1 MKVFEGIRIVD
12 FTTFLAG
19 PYLCRLLADL
29 GAEVIKVE
37 AEMPETYRMLAI
49 AFATQNR
56 NKRSISLDLKKEE
69 GKAIVRELV
78 KKADIV
84 VENARPGV
92 MQRLGFD
99 YACCKELNPD
109 VIYVSASGF
118 GAKGPLASLPGL
130 DPLASAFSGQMVN
143 TCGPDNPPIYP
154 KVTAT
159 DVGVSALGAFGVAM
173 ALFNRVKTGKG
184 QKVDTSLLHSA
195 IAFATN
201 TFIDYPGIKRQYI
214 DDRSPKGKCAT
225 SRLYCGIDGK
235 WFFVHCNNEED
246 WKNLCKTAYLEYLIE
261 DPRFA
266 DPAER
271 LKNDDTLVQIFAQCF
286 ALAYAENWVGVL
298 RKNNV
303 PAAPALY
310 EQEIYNEPHFQEN
323 GIFIWQEHPDIERSQ
338 LAGFPAEF
346 SNIENVLEKRA
357 PLLGEHTAEIL
368 TELGYDKE
376 RIEKLKKDKVIFW

>member
-1 MKVFEGIRIVD
+1 MKVFEGIRVVD

-19 PYLCRLLADL
+19 PYLCRFLADL
-29 GAEVIKVE
+29 GAQVIKVE

-99 YACCKELNPD
+99 YESCKKLKPG

-118 GAKGPLASLPGL
+118 GTKGPLASLPGL
-130 DPLASAFSGQMVN
+130 DPLAAAFSGQMVN
-143 TCGPDNPPIYP
+143 TCGPSNPPIYP
-154 KVTAT
+154 KVTST
-159 DVGVSALGAFGVAM
+159 DVGVSALGAFGVALAM
-173 ALFNRVKTGKG
+173 FNRAKTGEG
-184 QKVDTSLLHSA
+184 HKVDTSLLHSA

-201 TFIDYPGIKRQYI
+201 TFIDYPGIQRDYI
-214 DDRSPKGKCAT
+214 DSRYPKGKSAT

-235 WFFVHCNNEED
+235 WFFVHCNGEED
-246 WKNLCKTAYLEYLIE
+246 WKNLCKTAYLEHLIS

-266 DPAER
+266 LPAGR
-271 LKNDDTLVQIFAQCF
+271 LKNDEALVQIFSECF
-286 ALAYAENWVGVL
+286 ALAYAENWVSVL

-303 PAAPALY
+303 PAAPAVY
-310 EQEIYNEPHFQEN
+310 EQEIYTEPQYLEN
-323 GIFIWQEHPDIERSQ
+323 DIFVWQEHPDIERSQ
-338 LAGFPAEF
+338 LVGFPAEF
-346 SNIENVLEKRA
+346 KNIENVLDKRA
-357 PLLGEHTAEIL
+357 PLLGEHTGEIL
-368 TELGYDKE
+368 AELGFGPAQ
-376 RIEKLKKDKVIFW
+376 IEKLKADKVVFF